1 MQKETVELT
10 IIIPAYNE
18 KNIKKDTLLKRKVV
32 KNLGIPFEIIIV
44 SGDDKYKKD
53 LDELAS
59 LDVEVLYLDKNRG
72 KGYAIFHGLKEAKG
86 HYVLYIDADNDID
99 PSIIKDLYTKINRE
113 GWDMVY
119 ANKYHKFSRV
129 NRSFIRNL
137 SSRLINLFIHL
148 LFNIDVKDTQT
159 GAKIY
164 KREILEKIDKLRK
177 AKIPGFAFEVEIA
190 ILLKKLDAKVN
201 DIPVQIRVS
210 DVSSVATSNVV
221 SFFKDLLILRRVY
234 GKE

>member
-18 KNIKKDTLLKRKVV
+18 KNIKKDTLLKMKVV
-32 KNLGIPFEIIIV
+32 EDLGIPFEIIIV

-72 KGYAIFHGLKEAKG
+72 KGYAIFRGLKEAKG

-113 GWDMVY
+113 EWDMVY